1 MNWLNLIYFG
11 REKLRR
17 KRKIETPF
25 GSLKL
30 DEADMSHISGYFA
43 NRPHTLGQQVVADKV
58 WNDLNGDDL
67 FRFVDRTNSGIGQQV
82 LYDTLRTIPSS
93 GFVRTHEAIID
104 TFTTDETWR
113 EPIRKELKRLSHR
126 DAYDVVQLFQHNH
139 KLPDE
144 RLRLAFRICRFLPAG
159 LLGLLLIFQT
169 TTLLYL
175 FILSMLIN
183 IVLHYWNKRTL
194 WSYLHSIPQ
203 FLILLRVAGRLAKD
217 ERLRPVQNMID
228 QSLSMLHP
236 LRNKLALFRFDVKL
250 DADLS
255 VVFFIISE
263 LIRCFFLLEP
273 NTLLDVMKLFN
284 RQHREIEQVYR
295 FVGDVDMLCSI
306 ASLRAGLPYYCH
318 PSPAEPK
325 CIEAVDMYHP
335 LIEACISN
343 NFSNR
348 RKSVILTGSNMSGK
362 TAFIRTVAINVLTA
376 QTIHTCFA
384 KNFHLTPMQIFSSIQ
399 ISDDLMNARSYYLQ
413 EVLTVKEMIEATEK
427 LASSL
432 FLLDE
437 LFKGTNTTERIAAG
451 KAVLSALNT
460 GNNLVLIA
468 THDLELAEL
477 LQNEYDLYH
486 FSEQI
491 NGAELA
497 FDYKLKKGVMTQ
509 RNAIRILELYHYP
522 PETVAEAYETT
533 TILTQISK

>member
-1 MNWLNLIYFG
+1 
-11 REKLRR
+11 
-17 KRKIETPF
+17 
-25 GSLKL
+25 
-30 DEADMSHISGYFA
+30 
-43 NRPHTLGQQVVADKV
+43 
-58 WNDLNGDDL
+58 
-67 FRFVDRTNSGIGQQV
+67 
-82 LYDTLRTIPSS
+82 
-93 GFVRTHEAIID
+93 
-104 TFTTDETWR
+104 
-113 EPIRKELKRLSHR
+113 
-126 DAYDVVQLFQHNH
+126 
-139 KLPDE
+139 
-144 RLRLAFRICRFLPAG
+144 
-159 LLGLLLIFQT
+159 
-169 TTLLYL
+169 
-175 FILSMLIN
+175 
-183 IVLHYWNKRTL
+183 
-194 WSYLHSIPQ
+194 
-203 FLILLRVAGRLAKD
+203 
-217 ERLRPVQNMID
+217 
-228 QSLSMLHP
+228 
-236 LRNKLALFRFDVKL
+236 
-250 DADLS
+250 
-255 VVFFIISE
+255 
-263 LIRCFFLLEP
+263 
-273 NTLLDVMKLFN
+273 
-284 RQHREIEQVYR
+284 
-295 FVGDVDMLCSI
+295 
-306 ASLRAGLPYYCH
+306 
-318 PSPAEPK
+318 
-325 CIEAVDMYHP
+325 MYHP

-533 TILTQISK
+533 VTLGKGQRNMDKNKVVFADENKES